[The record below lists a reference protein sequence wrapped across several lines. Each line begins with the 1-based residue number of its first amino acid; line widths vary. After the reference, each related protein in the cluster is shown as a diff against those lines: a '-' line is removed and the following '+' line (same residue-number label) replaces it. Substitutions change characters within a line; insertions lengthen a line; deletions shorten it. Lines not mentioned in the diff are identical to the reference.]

1 MKKAKTAACPSPDCP
16 IGRLFNAW
24 GASPQRSE
32 AVEQLSRCALQI
44 LKAAR
49 ILVDEWVKTLE
60 ARERPK
66 ARRRVTKIRVQ

>member
-1 MKKAKTAACPSPDCP
+1 MKKAKPACPSPDCP
-16 IGRLFNAW
+16 IGRLINAW
-24 GASPQRSE
+24 GGSPQRSE
-32 AVEQLSRCALQI
+32 AVDQLSRCALQI

-49 ILVDEWVKTLE
+49 IVVDEWVKTLE